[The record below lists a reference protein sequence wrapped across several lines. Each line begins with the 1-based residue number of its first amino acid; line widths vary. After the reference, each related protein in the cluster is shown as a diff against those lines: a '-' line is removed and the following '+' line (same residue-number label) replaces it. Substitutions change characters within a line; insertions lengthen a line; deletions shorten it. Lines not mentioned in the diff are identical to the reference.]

1 MSIGILFDLDGTLL
15 DTLEDLTDSVNHTLR
30 QFGCPER
37 TLEEIRSFVGNGA
50 YQLIARSLPGTEN
63 DPPAE
68 EVLSVYQD
76 YYRQHS
82 QCKTAPYPGILEQ
95 LREIAGRYP
104 VAIVSNK
111 PHGAVKSLCREFFGE
126 IYALG
131 QTDDC
136 PHKPAPDM
144 LFRAMGDIGVDRCV
158 YVGDSEVDVA
168 TARNAGVP
176 CLSVLWG
183 FRDQACLENAGATH
197 FCTEPASL
205 SRALEALAKGEE
217 NGK

>member
-50 YQLIARSLPGTEN
+50 RKLIRRSLPGNPKEADVDT
-63 DPPAE
+63 
-68 EVLSVYQD
+68 VLEAYQA
-76 YYRQHS
+76 YYREHS
-82 QCKTAPYPGILEQ
+82 RCKTRPYPGILEQ

-111 PHGAVKSLCREFFGE
+111 PDGAVKSLCREFFGE

-144 LFRAMGDIGVDRCV
+144 LFRAMADIGVDRCV

-183 FRDQACLENAGATH
+183 FRDQACLEEAGATH

-205 SRALEALAKGEE
+205 SRALKALAKGEE

>member
-1 MSIGILFDLDGTLL
+1 MSIGILFDLDGILL

-50 YQLIARSLPGTEN
+50 RKLIQRSLPGKAN
-63 DPPAE
+63 DPDAE
-68 EVLSVYQD
+68 AVLAVYQA
-76 YYRQHS
+76 YYREHS
-82 QCKTAPYPGILEQ
+82 RCKTRPYPGILEQ

-111 PHGAVKSLCREFFGE
+111 PDGAVKSLCREFFGE

-144 LFRAMGDIGVDRCV
+144 LFRAMADIGDK
-158 YVGDSEVDVA
+158 
-168 TARNAGVP
+168 
-176 CLSVLWG
+176 L
-183 FRDQACLENAGATH
+183 
-197 FCTEPASL
+197 
-205 SRALEALAKGEE
+205 
-217 NGK
+217 